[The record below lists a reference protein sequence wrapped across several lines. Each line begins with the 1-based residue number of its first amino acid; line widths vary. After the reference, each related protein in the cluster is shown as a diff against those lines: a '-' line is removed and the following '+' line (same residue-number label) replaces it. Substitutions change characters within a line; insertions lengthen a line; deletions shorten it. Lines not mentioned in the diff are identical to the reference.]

1 MIGDSGRTPGFTI
14 GAGTPTA
21 VRVETPLL
29 LAPMED
35 VTSLA
40 MRTIAKRIANP
51 GLVVT
56 EFVSA
61 MAVHHNAA
69 RTIRKMRLGTEER
82 PVAIQIFGADPA
94 TMAES
99 ARLAAEMGAD
109 LVDINM
115 GCWVPKVCKTGAGA
129 ALLKDP
135 DTAAAVVR
143 AVVDAVR
150 LPVTVK
156 VRAGFGR
163 GDFTAPTFVRR
174 LVDEGARMVTLHARF
189 ASQGHDGEADWTLI
203 SRLREAIPDVPLVG
217 NGDVRT
223 PEDALRLI
231 RETGCDGVMMGRA
244 AISNPWALRDVARA
258 LRSETALPSPTIEE
272 RIEVARLHARLTV
285 EAAIAEE
292 PERPD
297 LAERFAI
304 RSLRGQLPIY
314 VKGVPGAAE
323 IRAEMYRSDTLA
335 DVDAALAKIDLTPA
349 LAA

>member
-1 MIGDSGRTPGFTI
+1 MGSGQGFTI
-14 GAGTPTA
+14 GEGMPTA

-40 MRTIAKRIANP
+40 MRTIAKSIANP
-51 GLVVT
+51 GLVFT
-56 EFVSA
+56 EFISA
-61 MAVHHNAA
+61 MAVHYNAS
-69 RTIRKMRLGTEER
+69 RTIRKMRLSTEER
-82 PVAIQIFGADPA
+82 PVGIQIFGADPA

-109 LVDINM
+109 LIDINM

-150 LPVTVK
+150 LPVTIK
-156 VRAGFGR
+156 VRAGFGH
-163 GDFTAPTFVRR
+163 GDFTAPAFVRR
-174 LVDEGARMVTLHARF
+174 LVGEGAKMVTLHARF
-189 ASQGHDGEADWTLI
+189 ASQGHEGNADWTLI

-258 LRSETALPSPTIEE
+258 LRNEPALPPPSIEE
-272 RIEVARLHARLTV
+272 RIEAAKLHARLTV
-285 EAAIAEE
+285 QAAIEEE
-292 PERPD
+292 PDRPQE
-297 LAERFAI
+297 AERHAI

-323 IRAEMYRSDTLA
+323 IRAEMYRSDTLE
-335 DVDAALAKIDLTPA
+335 DVDAALARIDTLASDPIPA
-349 LAA
+349 